1 MVEMAKDTLTLAL
14 NGDVSLEDFSKAIQQ
29 FFNLVSSLH
38 DDVAKGSSIEWFIEN
53 LEAGSAIAT
62 VKGIGEEESDAQAIE
77 QVVDAYLDVGQAIQ
91 KESPLNYSKPVQ
103 KAAKKLASI
112 INGRV
117 KSVRFETN
125 EADVEIF
132 ASPTVLEHIPIAR
145 LPEGSLGAVRGRI
158 QSMSN
163 RGQLR
168 FTLYDMIDDRAI
180 SCYLLPGSEAIMR
193 EAWGKVAMVE
203 GYVRRDPE
211 SGYATTVRRVKD
223 IKIIHEGKLGDYRQA
238 IGAAPGFLGDT
249 LPEEI
254 IRRARDA

>member
-1 MVEMAKDTLTLAL
+1 MAKDTITLAL
-14 NGDVSLEDFSKAIQQ
+14 NGDVSLKDFSNAIQQ
-29 FFNLVSSLH
+29 FFNLINGLH
-38 DDVAKGSSIEWFIEN
+38 DDVAKESSIEWFVEG

-62 VKGIGEEESDAQAIE
+62 IKGIGEEEADTEAVE
-77 QVVDAYLDVGQAIQ
+77 KVVDAYLDVGKAIQ
-91 KESPLNYSKPVQ
+91 KESPLNYSRPVQ
-103 KAAKKLASI
+103 RAAKQLVSI
-112 INGRV
+112 INGRI
-117 KSVRFETN
+117 KSIRFETT
-125 EADVEIF
+125 ETDVEIF
-132 ASPTVLEHIPIAR
+132 SSPKVLAYMPIAK
-145 LPEGSLGAVRGRI
+145 LPEGSLGAVRGRV

-163 RGQLR
+163 RGHLR

-180 SCYLLPGSEAIMR
+180 SCYLSPGNEDIMR

-211 SGYATTVRRVKD
+211 SGHATTVRGVKE
-223 IKIIHEGKLGDYRQA
+223 IKVVHEGKIGDYRQA